1 MAKISGVMPVF
12 NEEQLLPSVLA
23 NIMPHLDELIIVDG
37 GPSGPST
44 DKSAEIIKSF
54 GDKITYRS
62 GKYVTPDGAWD
73 CATQRNTGLSLTT
86 GDFVIMLSADM
97 LFDNLEF
104 MANQMRNDTEHK
116 LFFCPT
122 VEFWLDTRSV
132 RLYSP
137 DGDFLTVPS
146 QILQAVAYSKTIR
159 PVYQPDGALRIQEI
173 RLDQRLIV
181 KSTTKYHLGWI
192 RPFPQQVA
200 KHICHVQQHRWGEHG
215 ESLLRGEKR
224 DLELWAILHVL
235 LYRSIPHVPIVS
247 VLPKEMEAL
256 MGMKYNEDSERIM
269 QDFEQEYGI
278 SVLKMR
284 SKQEIAERK
293 VHVVNG

>member
-1 MAKISGVMPVF
+1 LV
-12 NEEQLLPSVLA
+12 
-23 NIMPHLDELIIVDG
+23 IVDG
-37 GPSGPST
+37 GPNGPST
-44 DKSAEIIKSF
+44 DSSAEIIKGF

-73 CATQRNTGLSLTT
+73 NATQRNTGLSLAN

-97 LFDNLEF
+97 MFDNLEYLT
-104 MANQMRNDTEHK
+104 NIMRENTEHK

-122 VEFWLDTRSV
+122 VEFWLDTKSV

-137 DGDFLTVPS
+137 DGDYLTVPS
-146 QILQAVAYSKTIR
+146 QILQAIAYSKSVR
-159 PVYQPDGALRIQEI
+159 PVYQPDGALRINDI

-181 KSTTKYHLGWI
+181 RSTTKFHLGWI
-192 RPFPQQVA
+192 RSFPQQVA
-200 KHICHVQQHRWGEHG
+200 KHIGHVQQHRWGEHG

-235 LYRSIPHVPIVS
+235 SYRSIPHVP
-247 VLPKEMEAL
+247 LRCKMPKEMDAL
-256 MGMKYNEDSERIM
+256 IDMKYNDESERIM
-269 QDFEQEYGI
+269 QEFEQEYGI

-284 SKQEIAERK
+284 SKQEASERK